1 MSNNNNKKVKEEK
14 KSLNNDY
21 NNDNNDNT
29 EINVNQVNDKVN
41 VLSSDVKTLME
52 NQNQFQ
58 QQILENQNRFQQQI
72 LENQNRFQQQILK
85 ILQGQCPHTQAYH
98 EPRVSSMSNPPPS
111 QLTKQNICQ
120 EIKSDESFQL
130 ANEFMCH
137 GVEAD
142 KKVQLRK
149 KRKRHHRQL
158 QQKRS
163 FIKQTN
169 IRPAISVIKTT
180 KKYSDVVISKSK
192 CVKCMNS
199 SPYYRSN
206 NEKLLTQYHN
216 QVTSNQVLKLLPN
229 GVLSYYNTLLN
240 PPENGLFEHL
250 LRLFSFL

>member
-1 MSNNNNKKVKEEK
+1 MNNNNNNKKIKEEK

-29 EINVNQVNDKVN
+29 EINVNQVNDK
-41 VLSSDVKTLME
+41 LSSDVKLLM
-52 NQNQFQ
+52 QNQQ
-58 QQILENQNRFQQQI
+58 RFQQQI
-72 LENQNRFQQQILK
+72 LEISENQNQFLQQILQ
-85 ILQGQCPHTQAYH
+85 ILQGQRPHAQAYH

-137 GVEAD
+137 EVEAD
-142 KKVQLRK
+142 QKVQLRK

-163 FIKQTN
+163 CIKQTN
-169 IRPAISVIKTT
+169 IRPAISAIKTT
-180 KKYSDVVISKSK
+180 KKYSNVVVSKSK
-192 CVKCMNS
+192 CVKYMNS

-216 QVTSNQVLKLLPN
+216 QVTSNQVMKLLPN